1 MVDLTVEFA
10 LKFFEVYH
18 ISLLSRLDT
27 LQGCKFVIRLRSQLC
42 LNVLDERVQLF
53 DSILFGFL
61 NLFN

>member
-1 MVDLTVEFA
+1 MIDLTVEFA
-10 LKFFEVYH
+10 LKFFQVYH
-18 ISLLSRLDT
+18 VGLLRRLDT